1 MKKYSILLVAIL
13 SVMFLS
19 GCRTAKNVTTP
30 SAEVSTA
37 FNAHDYGK
45 RVMKNVPKA
54 QCMTAKI
61 SLEMS
66 GGSKDLSV
74 SGNLRMKRDDVI
86 QLSISFFG
94 MELGRLEFT
103 KDYALI
109 IDRFNK
115 QYVKESYEKVNFLTR
130 ANIDF
135 NELQALFWNTV
146 FVPGMQQADV
156 SPEHF
161 SMTPDGDRVQLVL
174 AEAPELNYKF
184 TTHADDARLLETQI
198 TSKDAR
204 NNTQFE
210 CKYDNFTQLE
220 GVPFPSTFTFLLRAL
235 RKDYTIKMSLS
246 RINTSDDWEKR
257 TEVSSKYKAR
267 SVNEIMRQLISVR

>member
-1 MKKYSILLVAIL
+1 MKKYSILLAAAFCMI
-13 SVMFLS
+13 FLS
-19 GCRTAKNVTTP
+19 GCRTAKNATTP
-30 SAEVSTA
+30 RAEVTTA
-37 FNAHDYGK
+37 FNARTYGQQ
-45 RVMKNVPKA
+45 VAKNMPKA

-66 GGSKDLSV
+66 GGNKDLSV

-115 QYVKESYEKVNFLTR
+115 QYVKETYDKVNFLTR

-146 FVPGMQQADV
+146 FVPGVAQPDASMDR
-156 SPEHF
+156 F
-161 SMTPDGDRVQLVL
+161 SMTPEGDRVQLVL
-174 AEAPELNYKF
+174 ADAPELNYTF
-184 TTHADDARLLETQI
+184 TTRTDDARLLQTQI

-204 NNTQFE
+204 NNTQFQ
-210 CKYDNFTQLE
+210 CQYDDFTQLA
-220 GVPFPSTFTFLLRAL
+220 GAPFPSTFTFLLRAL

>member
-1 MKKYSILLVAIL
+1 MKKYSILLAAAF
-13 SVMFLS
+13 SVWLLS

-30 SAEVSTA
+30 SAEVTTA
-37 FNAHDYGK
+37 FDAREYGN
-45 RVMKNVPKA
+45 RVVKNIPKA

-61 SLEMS
+61 TLEMS
-66 GGSKDLSV
+66 GGNKDLSV

-115 QYVKESYEKVNFLTR
+115 QYVKESYKKVNFLTR

-135 NELQALFWNTV
+135 NELQALFWNSV
-146 FVPGMQQADV
+146 FVPGMSQTEV
-156 SPEHF
+156 SMNHF
-161 SMTPDGDRVQLVL
+161 SMKPEGDCVQLLL
-174 AEAPELNYKF
+174 ADAPELNYRF
-184 TTHADDARLLETQI
+184 TTRADDARLLDTQI

-210 CKYDNFTQLE
+210 CKYDNFTQLAGE
-220 GVPFPSTFTFLLRAL
+220 PFPSTFTFLLRAL
-235 RKDYTIKMSLS
+235 RKEYTVKMSLS
-246 RINTSDDWEKR
+246 RMNTSDNWETR